1 MSAPSAV
8 MAAAVPWYQSGSI
21 LMLER
26 QLDFARVVRDHW
38 ADVIFIR
45 YKIVHTIS
53 DTDGGVLHYLGLKM
67 DLHYGEVI
75 SYAHLTIAHGH
86 MLVGADPP
94 RPKQIDKMK
103 DSFRLL
109 DVACL
114 KKRYTFAP
122 NFTTSEPK
130 PCPHDDPHRVL
141 VHVHRNSLLHD
152 RLISIHQQARGMY
165 KITEARD
172 SFHLSID
179 WVVNQLDY
187 VP

>member
-94 RPKQIDKMK
+94 RPKQIDKMN

-114 KKRYTFAP
+114 KRRCTFAQ
-122 NFTTSEPK
+122 NFATSEPK

-152 RLISIHQQARGMY
+152 RLMSIHQQACGMY